1 MRNKK
6 LIAILVAGLFAEGTA
21 WADDNFN
28 WSGNLELGGRATNT
42 DGATRN
48 GARGT
53 SATTLTPFTGPEDAA
68 KAQEYQDPSSGV
80 IGVIDVRGSNRAYY
94 MSLFGENLGRD
105 DQYIF
110 ARGGGYDVFKVGF
123 YSDRMPHNLSFNAL
137 TPLNWPGSSL
147 QPAPAGAYPP
157 ATNPA
162 TWNNFEYGLQR
173 NTIGGNVEVNARS
186 PFFGRVD
193 YNEVQTTGIRPSS
206 GQLGTGSGNG
216 LIEFGLPTDYVTKN
230 SVIEGGYKGR
240 NWNVK
245 LGYLNSK
252 FSSNTGDTAQ
262 WGNFY
267 MRSALDTSLQPQD
280 NELQKWTLNF
290 AMRDLWLDSTMLVRL
305 TQSTLTSDF
314 GVESAGLKPAGT
326 ATQAPSG
333 IPAAVG
339 NLVTAPSSSTFYGEH
354 KTTTATFS
362 LQSTPMPGLGTRLY
376 YEYYDKQNDS
386 TPINYAAGALPSTAT
401 APCTNTAT
409 RYCMAAYTAP
419 EPFEYTKNEFGLEAN
434 YGFGRYGKL
443 LGGLNFVYT
452 DRNLEPAPQTDDM
465 RLWAEWRA
473 SMGDTLSGRLKYQ
486 FMQRDS
492 ELNPSYTNNASNV
505 QPTTVPYY
513 FRAYDVGNFDQ
524 NMVKFNVD
532 WNPMALLTIGFGATW
547 RQTDY
552 KDFYFGRNEDT
563 TQNYDLTVSYGNADK
578 FLLTGIA
585 NWGETTFDQS
595 YRNTASGASPTPGGT
610 QTATTFD
617 WGTHNTQ
624 ENWLFAVLADW
635 MATDKL
641 KLTGSASWS
650 ETNGGV
656 DFWSGS
662 YAGAGGFNGGPLVN
676 YITDNTRTERYQIK
690 GEYRINRNWSA
701 TAGYAY
707 EKYDYE
713 DDQMR
718 GYASF
723 YPYYQNL
730 GGTNNTWNSG
740 AFTNPSYKN
749 NIFFITAKYSFDT
762 PQTPARLVA
771 QAPAPAPVAKPVPP
785 PPPPAPAPAPAP
797 TVQKITLD
805 SKVLFDFDKAVLK
818 PEGKAAI
825 DSQVVGKLAQIQK
838 LEVVLVSGHTDPL
851 GTDAYNQKLSERRAE
866 TVRDYL
872 VSKGVPKD
880 KIEALGLGE
889 KQLLPGVVCE
899 QKNLKEKIACLQP
912 HRRVEIQAKGEAVKR

>member
-1 MRNKK
+1 MPGSGHAALLRV
-6 LIAILVAGLFAEGTA
+6 LRQAERLD
-21 WADDNFN
+21 ADQ
-28 WSGNLELGGRATNT
+28 LRGGRA
-42 DGATRN
+42 
-48 GARGT
+48 
-53 SATTLTPFTGPEDAA
+53 
-68 KAQEYQDPSSGV
+68 GV
-80 IGVIDVRGSNRAYY
+80 ERQRPCPGSNNA
-94 MSLFGENLGRD
+94 D
-105 DQYIF
+105 
-110 ARGGGYDVFKVGF
+110 ARFCIT
-123 YSDRMPHNLSFNAL
+123 A
-137 TPLNWPGSSL
+137 
-147 QPAPAGAYPP
+147 
-157 ATNPA
+157 
-162 TWNNFEYGLQR
+162 FE
-173 NTIGGNVEVNARS
+173 
-186 PFFGRVD
+186 
-193 YNEVQTTGIRPSS
+193 
-206 GQLGTGSGNG
+206 
-216 LIEFGLPTDYVTKN
+216 
-230 SVIEGGYKGR
+230 
-240 NWNVK
+240 
-245 LGYLNSK
+245 
-252 FSSNTGDTAQ
+252 
-262 WGNFY
+262 
-267 MRSALDTSLQPQD
+267 
-280 NELQKWTLNF
+280 
-290 AMRDLWLDSTMLVRL
+290 
-305 TQSTLTSDF
+305 
-314 GVESAGLKPAGT
+314 
-326 ATQAPSG
+326 
-333 IPAAVG
+333 
-339 NLVTAPSSSTFYGEH
+339 
-354 KTTTATFS
+354 
-362 LQSTPMPGLGTRLY
+362 
-376 YEYYDKQNDS
+376 
-386 TPINYAAGALPSTAT
+386 
-401 APCTNTAT
+401 
-409 RYCMAAYTAP
+409 AP
-419 EPFEYTKNEFGLEAN
+419 EPFEYTKNEYGLDLT
-434 YGFGRYGKL
+434 YGIGRYGKL

-465 RLWAEWRA
+465 RIWAEWRA

-486 FMQRDS
+486 FLQRDS

-505 QPTTVPYY
+505 SPTTVPYY

-771 QAPAPAPVAKPVPP
+771 QAPAPAPVARPAPP
-785 PPPPAPAPAPAP
+785 PPAPAPAPAPAP

-889 KQLLPGVVCE
+889 KQLVPGVVCE

>member
-1 MRNKK
+1 MRDKK

-53 SATTLTPFTGPEDAA
+53 SATTLAPFTGPEDGA

-186 PFFGRVD
+186 PFFFRVD

-216 LIEFGLPTDYVTKN
+216 LIEFGLPTDYTTKN
-230 SVIEGGYKGR
+230 SVLEGGYKGR

-245 LGYLNSK
+245 LGFLDSK
-252 FSSNTGDTAQ
+252 FSSNSGDTAQ
-262 WGNFY
+262 WGNFF

-280 NELQKWTLNF
+280 SELKKWTLNF
-290 AMRDLWLDSTMLVRL
+290 SMRDLWLDSTLLVRL
-305 TQSTLTSDF
+305 TQSELTSDF
-314 GVESAGLKPAGT
+314 GVVAGGLKPTGN
-326 ATQAPSG
+326 QAPPTG
-333 IPAAVG
+333 VG
-339 NLVTAPSSSTFYGEH
+339 YLVTAPSSSTFYGEH

-362 LQSTPMPGLGTRLY
+362 LQSTPMTGLGTRLY

-386 TPINYAAGALPSTAT
+386 TQINYAAGGLRNGRENCPNPGTGIQSSTQPGSASRRTMLPNPSSTRRTCTGSTRTTASAGTASCWAASSSSTSTARST
-401 APCTNTAT
+401 
-409 RYCMAAYTAP
+409 
-419 EPFEYTKNEFGLEAN
+419 
-434 YGFGRYGKL
+434 
-443 LGGLNFVYT
+443 
-452 DRNLEPAPQTDDM
+452 PAPQTEDL

-486 FMQRDS
+486 FLQRES
-492 ELNPSYTNNASNV
+492 ELDPTHTNNASGV
-505 QPTTVPYY
+505 LPTTVPYY

-585 NWGETTFDQS
+585 NWGETKFDQS
-595 YRNTASGASPTPGGT
+595 YRNIASRSEPDPRRHADGDDVRLGHPQFPG
-610 QTATTFD
+610 
-617 WGTHNTQ
+617 
-624 ENWLFAVLADW
+624 ELAVR
-635 MATDKL
+635 
-641 KLTGSASWS
+641 
-650 ETNGGV
+650 
-656 DFWSGS
+656 
-662 YAGAGGFNGGPLVN
+662 GAGRLDGDRQAEADRLGQLVRN
-676 YITDNTRTERYQIK
+676 QRRRGLLVGQLCRRRRLQRRPAGQLHHRQHQDRAVPDQGRIPHQQELERH
-690 GEYRINRNWSA
+690 GRLRVREVRLRRRP
-701 TAGYAY
+701 
-707 EKYDYE
+707 D
-713 DDQMR
+713 
-718 GYASF
+718 
-723 YPYYQNL
+723 
-730 GGTNNTWNSG
+730 
-740 AFTNPSYKN
+740 
-749 NIFFITAKYSFDT
+749 
-762 PQTPARLVA
+762 ARL
-771 QAPAPAPVAKPVPP
+771 
-785 PPPPAPAPAPAP
+785 
-797 TVQKITLD
+797 
-805 SKVLFDFDKAVLK
+805 
-818 PEGKAAI
+818 
-825 DSQVVGKLAQIQK
+825 
-838 LEVVLVSGHTDPL
+838 
-851 GTDAYNQKLSERRAE
+851 R
-866 TVRDYL
+866 
-872 VSKGVPKD
+872 
-880 KIEALGLGE
+880 
-889 KQLLPGVVCE
+889 QLLPVLPEPGRHE
-899 QKNLKEKIACLQP
+899 QHLEQ
-912 HRRVEIQAKGEAVKR
+912 RRVHQPQLQEQHLLHHGQVQLRHAADPGAVDGPGSGPGSGRDARAAARRRPRPLRRPRRRCRRSRWTRRCCSTSTRRC